1 MDLKEQKKAE
11 ISNEL
16 TKILEGIETYALENK
31 RLDEVESGLFKS
43 LLSLGLKLLGYYIFM
58 VSLQVHKRGV
68 PLDSEGNKM
77 KNTGRRKRPYR
88 SVFGLLSIERPKY
101 YSSSDKVHYAL
112 DVELGLPSGKMSYL
126 LSDWIS
132 YGAVDLDFRESVGL
146 IEHILGQQLVGEQSS
161 RCTYH
166 LSGEVEA
173 YYEEKDWSALGDLGD
188 KEEGSHFSVGFDG
201 KGVPI
206 LKSETDRADESVSVR
221 LSRGQKRQVK
231 KEATVSVSSSF
242 TPKIRSKEE
251 IINNLFHIKME
262 TQLNRVVET
271 SEELEKKHCWH
282 EHKHTRAFLSDKEK
296 GIKYGIENVL
306 KRDKTGNKPIIV
318 LIDGDRSLRKAVE
331 RIADKKAITDRIS
344 DYVLDFIHVLEYVW
358 KVANA
363 YKGEKNPDREKWVE
377 QQADLLLSG
386 QVHQIITSW
395 KTIRDKGKNE
405 VGKKFSA
412 NQIYNVNRGIT
423 YFSNHSDMMKYD
435 VYLKLGYPITT
446 GAIESA
452 CGHFVK
458 SRMEKNAMHWS
469 KKGAQKMLNIRAI
482 KKNGDWKDY
491 SKSFIQKEQKNLYKS
506 VA

>member
-11 ISNEL
+11 IGNEL
-16 TKILEGIETYALENK
+16 TKILEGIETYTIENK
-31 RLDEVESGLFKS
+31 RLDEVERGVFKS
-43 LLSLGLKLLGYYIFM
+43 LLSLGLKLLSYYIFIS
-58 VSLQVHKRGV
+58 SLQVRKRGV
-68 PLDSEGNKM
+68 PLDSEGKKM
-77 KNTGRRKRPYR
+77 KNTGNHQRPYR
-88 SVFGLLSIERPKY
+88 SVFGQLVIERPKY
-101 YSSSDKVHYAL
+101 YSQRDKVHYAL
-112 DVELGLPSGKMSYL
+112 DAELGLPRGKMSYL

-132 YGAVDLDFRESVGL
+132 YGAVDLDFRTSVGL
-146 IEHILGQQLVGEQSS
+146 IEHILGQELVAEQSS

-173 YYEEKDWSALGDLGD
+173 YYEEKDWSDLGTLVD

-221 LSRGQKRQVK
+221 LSRGQKKQVK

-242 TPKIRSKEE
+242 TPKTRSKKE
-251 IINNLFHIKME
+251 IINNLFHIKTA
-262 TQLNRVVET
+262 TQPNLAVET
-271 SEELEKKHCWH
+271 SKEVEKKHCWH

-296 GIKYGIENVL
+296 GIEYGIDNVL
-306 KRDKTGNKPIIV
+306 NRDETGNKPIIV

-344 DYVLDFIHVLEYVW
+344 DYVLDFIHVLVPIAIGNVW

-386 QVHQIITSW
+386 QVHEVITSW
-395 KTIRDKGKNE
+395 EAIRDKGKNE
-405 VGKKFSA
+405 AGKKFSV

-435 VYLKLGYPITT
+435 LYLKLGYPITT

-469 KKGAQKMLNIRAI
+469 KKGAQNMLNIRAI
-482 KKNGDWKDY
+482 VVRIK
-491 SKSFIQKEQKNLYKS
+491 
-506 VA
+506 V